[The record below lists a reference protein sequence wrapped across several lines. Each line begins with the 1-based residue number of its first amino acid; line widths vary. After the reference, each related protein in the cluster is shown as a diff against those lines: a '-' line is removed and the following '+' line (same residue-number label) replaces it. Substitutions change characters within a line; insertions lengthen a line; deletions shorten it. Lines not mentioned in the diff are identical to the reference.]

1 MAKAGDALRVSIF
14 RNLEIFG
21 FQVVDQ
27 IACLSVSTKAS
38 STTNCEETRITPETA
53 GVLVDHQKASWV
65 PVHRRKRPGA
75 RPTHGTRVCKLIS
88 EKCIAILTVI
98 VGGW

>member
-1 MAKAGDALRVSIF
+1 LLSLVGEEVGTKELR
-14 RNLEIFG
+14 
-21 FQVVDQ
+21 
-27 IACLSVSTKAS
+27 LSVNGLQDFADADA
-38 STTNCEETRITPETA
+38 EA
-53 GVLVDHQKASWV
+53 ALVLANHQKASWI
-65 PVHRRKRPGA
+65 PVRRQEAAGA